1 MFTAMLTKYY
11 VLYLFSLLFLK
22 NYALKYYELCWLSLQ
37 ELASIIRI
45 IIIVKNVPNSNNIA
59 FCCTFITLHC
69 VYWEGLSYLALYW
82 LHWHCNHCP
91 KSKHTTTVHFLG
103 NSIHFLRVFIPKL
116 LAVNYANTI
125 FFYLVINIHIMLV
138 LATHLENKTSHIFRW
153 KMSQLSTFPAH

>member
-11 VLYLFSLLFLK
+11 VLYLFSLFFLK

-125 FFYLVINIHIMLV
+125 FFLFGHKHSYN
-138 LATHLENKTSHIFRW
+138 ACFSNTPGK
-153 KMSQLSTFPAH
+153 